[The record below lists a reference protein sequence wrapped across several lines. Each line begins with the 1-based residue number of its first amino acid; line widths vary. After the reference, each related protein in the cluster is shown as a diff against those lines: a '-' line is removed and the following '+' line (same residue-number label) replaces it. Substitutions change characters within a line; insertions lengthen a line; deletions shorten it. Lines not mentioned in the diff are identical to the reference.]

1 MDRPLVSFCLK
12 SYNQRQYILAALE
25 GALAQTYR
33 PLEIVISDD
42 GSTDGSWEAIQEK
55 VAAFRATAS
64 GEVLARLSFVL
75 NRNET
80 NLGNLGNWERIC
92 ELAHGALLVK
102 ADGDD
107 VSLPERTERIVSA
120 WRTDGARAQAV
131 CHSGWQIG
139 PRGESYGRL
148 RRVTADWPM
157 GAAMAYSPEVF
168 RRFGKAP
175 ALFGHRMD
183 DVVCTRRAQM
193 LGTVLE
199 IPDRLVLY
207 RLGVGVSSSLWRIRP
222 QVRTCDTDTL
232 AVLDLLCRDAETLP
246 EPARTQWLRK
256 IVAERVRLETRV
268 KLVDSRCFSERLRL
282 VRSLVCPRFLSIA
295 NYQRWAF
302 LMPRPV
308 GDAMLFAYALA
319 RNFAWR
325 IQRLPFTRF

>member
-25 GALAQTYR
+25 GALSQTYR

-120 WRTDGARAQAV
+120 WLADGCRATVITHAAETV
-131 CHSGWQIG
+131 PGGRIV
-139 PRGESYGRL
+139 RGRHV
-148 RRVTADWPM
+148 RWPL
-157 GAAMAYSPEVF
+157 GAAMAWSRECFDGWPAIGEDCRRAYDDQVYSFRAWLCGPEIVLDDVLVRYRIGSGDTTGQYEY
-168 RRFGKAP
+168 RRPFLQC
-175 ALFGHRMD
+175 LFGERAALPQQLRDLAAAVSAGRVTEERAASEKERLLSADKYNAQLIDLLSSESLIVRGRAFKIVRTHYNFKGKVFMATALLPRWLG
-183 DVVCTRRAQM
+183 DVVFGILMRLRRA
-193 LGTVLE
+193 
-199 IPDRLVLY
+199 
-207 RLGVGVSSSLWRIRP
+207 
-222 QVRTCDTDTL
+222 
-232 AVLDLLCRDAETLP
+232 
-246 EPARTQWLRK
+246 
-256 IVAERVRLETRV
+256 
-268 KLVDSRCFSERLRL
+268 F
-282 VRSLVCPRFLSIA
+282 
-295 NYQRWAF
+295 
-302 LMPRPV
+302 
-308 GDAMLFAYALA
+308 
-319 RNFAWR
+319 
-325 IQRLPFTRF
+325 